1 MNTPRRGTYRWMV
14 FRDGD
19 FWVGVAIEFNIVVTG
34 DEPHIVEIELQEAVL
49 GYLESAKKIKGCR
62 TSQVNGILNQRA
74 DREYEEK
81 WMKATQPQKEVVS
94 PFSDIYKAGISNL
107 AVT

>member
-1 MNTPRRGTYRWMV
+1 MNTPRSGKYRWMV

-19 FWVGVAIEFNIVVTG
+19 LWVGVALEFNIVVTG
-34 DEPHIVEIELQEAVL
+34 DDPRIVEIELQEAVL
-49 GYLESAKKIKGCR
+49 GYLESAKKIKGFR
-62 TSQVNGILNQRA
+62 TGQVNSTLNQRA

-81 WMKATQPQKEVVS
+81 WLKATQSQKKVVS